1 MKMQAFD
8 VNERAFFALVRA
20 GLWGNRVQLDS
31 YREVDFGEVDWM
43 AVDWR
48 EVYRLADRQLV
59 AGLVAAGLESLGAMM
74 EGVDRAGTLME
85 GVDRAGAF
93 VVPHVVA
100 KAFAGATMRLERRSE
115 AMDALVGELVSE
127 LRAAGIEA
135 LLVKGQGIALC
146 YERPLWRACGDVD
159 LYLDGAQFERAKEL
173 FRPRAEKFD
182 CSLPGHVNMHLGH
195 WTVELHADQHC
206 GISPRI
212 NRVMDEIHARL
223 FRAGEAAAAA
233 AAAAVAAACAPEAP
247 ETSALGA
254 QESVA
259 QELAARVELAQESVA
274 QELAARVELAQDSVA
289 QELAARV
296 ELAQDSVAQELAAR
310 GSGTRMLGEVRMAE
324 IGGVLVALPSP
335 DNDVLIVF
343 VHFINHFYRE
353 GLGIRQVCDWCRLL
367 WTYRDTIDKDLLE
380 KRLRRM
386 GLVGAWR
393 AFGAFAVTHLGMPA
407 DAMPLSAPAPAPRQP
422 RQAASTL

>member
-1 MKMQAFD
+1 MMLD
-8 VNERAFFALVRA
+8 TNEKAFFALVRA

-31 YREVDFGEVDWM
+31 YREVDWKE
-43 AVDWR
+43 VDWR

-59 AGLVAAGLESLGAMM
+59 AGLVAAGLESLGALM

-85 GVDRAGAF
+85 GVDRAGTLVEESEGAGAF
-93 VVPHVVA
+93 VVPHAVA

-115 AMDALVGELVSE
+115 AMDVLVGELVSE

-182 CSLPGHVNMHLGH
+182 CSLPGHVNMHLGR

-212 NRVMDEIHARL
+212 NRVMDELHARL
-223 FRAGEAAAAA
+223 FRA
-233 AAAAVAAACAPEAP
+233 
-247 ETSALGA
+247 
-254 QESVA
+254 
-259 QELAARVELAQESVA
+259 
-274 QELAARVELAQDSVA
+274 
-289 QELAARV
+289 
-296 ELAQDSVAQELAAR
+296 
-310 GSGTRMLGEVRMAE
+310 GEVRMAE
-324 IGGVLVALPSP
+324 IGGVPVALPSP

-380 KRLRRM
+380 RRLRRM

-407 DAMPLSAPAPAPRQP
+407 AAMPLSAPAPRSRRALD
-422 RQAASTL
+422 RQAARIAARLLAVGNFGHNRESLSEKYGKAGVYRKSASLLRKLGDAFSLARIFPLDTPRFFAGSVFYGLRALLKK